1 MNANPINQTF
11 KPQNQRSYC
20 MKLARMMVIALAAT
34 AFLFAQ
40 TTTTTTEAGTTTTKT
55 EKSAKKEAVKKLMGT
70 VVSVD
75 AIANTI
81 IVKVK
86 KGEDTL
92 SVEAGAKITQGKK
105 EITLGDIKADESVTV
120 TCKMVDGKKVAT
132 HIAVAAAAKAGKSKK
147 TVSTTTESSTTT
159 STTTTPAAAPAAAPE
174 AAPAAAPAK

>member
-1 MNANPINQTF
+1 
-11 KPQNQRSYC
+11 
-20 MKLARMMVIALAAT
+20 MKLARMMVVALAAT

-40 TTTTTTEAGTTTTKT
+40 EAAAPAAAPAKA
-55 EKSAKKEAVKKLMGT
+55 EKAAKKEAVKKIMGT

-92 SVEAGAKITQGKK
+92 SVEAGAKITSGKK

-132 HIAVAAAAKAGKSKK
+132 HIAVAAAAKAGKTKK
-147 TVSTTTESSTTT
+147 TVSTTET
-159 STTTTPAAAPAAAPE
+159 STTTTTTEKPAPAAAPAAE
-174 AAPAAAPAK
+174 PAAAPAAK

>member
-20 MKLARMMVIALAAT
+20 MKLARMLVVLLAAT

-40 TTTTTTEAGTTTTKT
+40 EAAPAAAPKA
-55 EKSAKKEAVKKLMGT
+55 AKKEAVKKLMGT

-120 TCKMVDGKKVAT
+120 TTKLVDGKKVAT
-132 HIAVAAAAKAGKSKK
+132 HIAVAAAAKSAKAKK
-147 TVSTTTESSTTT
+147 TVSTTESST
-159 STTTTPAAAPAAAPE
+159 STTTTTTEKPAAAPAAAPE
-174 AAPAAAPAK
+174 AAPAAK

>member
-1 MNANPINQTF
+1 MSANPINQTF
-11 KPQNQRSYC
+11 KPYYQRSSC
-20 MKLARMMVIALAAT
+20 MKLARMLVVLLSAT

-40 TTTTTTEAGTTTTKT
+40 EAAAPAAAPKA
-55 EKSAKKEAVKKLMGT
+55 EKAMKKEAVKKVMGK

-86 KGEDTL
+86 KAEDTL

-105 EITLGDIKADESVTV
+105 EITLGDIKADDNVTI
-120 TCKMVDGKKVAT
+120 TCKMADGKKVAT

-174 AAPAAAPAK
+174 AAPAAK

>member
-20 MKLARMMVIALAAT
+20 MKLARMLVVLLAAT

-40 TTTTTTEAGTTTTKT
+40 EAAPAAAPKA
-55 EKSAKKEAVKKLMGT
+55 AKKEAVKKLMGT

-132 HIAVAAAAKAGKSKK
+132 HIAVAAAAKSAKSKK
-147 TVSTTTESSTTT
+147 TVSTSETST
-159 STTTTPAAAPAAAPE
+159 STTTTTTEKPAAAPAAAPE
-174 AAPAAAPAK
+174 AAPAAK

>member
-20 MKLARMMVIALAAT
+20 MKLARMLVVLLAAT

-40 TTTTTTEAGTTTTKT
+40 EAAPAAAPKA
-55 EKSAKKEAVKKLMGT
+55 EKAAKKEAVKKLMGT

-92 SVEAGAKITQGKK
+92 SVEAGAKITHGKK

-120 TCKMVDGKKVAT
+120 TTKMVDGKKVAT
-132 HIAVAAAAKAGKSKK
+132 HIAVAAAAKSAKSKK
-147 TVSTTTESSTTT
+147 TVSTSETST
-159 STTTTPAAAPAAAPE
+159 STTTTTTEKPAAAPAAAPE
-174 AAPAAAPAK
+174 AAPAAK

>member
-1 MNANPINQTF
+1 
-11 KPQNQRSYC
+11 
-20 MKLARMMVIALAAT
+20 MKLARMMVVALCAT

-40 TTTTTTEAGTTTTKT
+40 EAAAPAAAPKA
-55 EKSAKKEAVKKLMGT
+55 EKAAKKEAVKKIMGT

-92 SVEAGAKITQGKK
+92 SVESGAKITQGKK

-132 HIAVAAAAKAGKSKK
+132 HIAVATAKGSKVKK
-147 TVSTTTESSTTT
+147 TVSTTESSTTT
-159 STTTTPAAAPAAAPE
+159 TTTEPAAAPAAAP
-174 AAPAAAPAK
+174 AAEPAAAPAAK